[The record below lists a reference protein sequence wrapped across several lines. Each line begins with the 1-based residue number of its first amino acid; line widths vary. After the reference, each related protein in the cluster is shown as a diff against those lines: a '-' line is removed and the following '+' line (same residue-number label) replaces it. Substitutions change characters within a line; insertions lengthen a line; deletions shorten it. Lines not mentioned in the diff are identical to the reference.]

1 MSEKE
6 LHLKS
11 MEKRR
16 LSSNTTQPS
25 AAFREHAAREVA
37 RLEADFHKV
46 YGDFQVELASSPI
59 EEQEVIALRYL
70 SRCVDLHGKWL
81 DFAVPVRDG
90 MKLYVEF
97 LEYAIQTYLL
107 PEIERMIRPVFG
119 DDGAARARVM
129 IEGHKNQW
137 IACMKKARLEAE
149 QKPRGRSPVSVE
161 AWKDLLIEFV
171 SDDRIQVTVRDK
183 DRETFNCAEF
193 GFEDRRNGSPNQAWH
208 VLKAL
213 AENKGVLASERAAGM
228 DRTKVEKA
236 IQSIKKALKT
246 RYGCSSNPIPIVKGA
261 GYQAQFR
268 ITTRPSYNT

>member
-1 MSEKE
+1 MVALARFQQQFSATVLVQQRAGGLCAEQETIRKEPDQVDTTIRVMSEKE

-25 AAFREHAAREVA
+25 ATLRKHAAREVA
-37 RLEADFHKV
+37 RLQADFHKV

-81 DFAVPVRDG
+81 EFAVPVRDG

-107 PEIERMIRPVFG
+107 PEIERLIRPVFG
-119 DDGAARARVM
+119 DDGAARVRVM

-137 IACMKKARLEAE
+137 IASMKKARFGGRTEAA
-149 QKPRGRSPVSVE
+149 G
-161 AWKDLLIEFV
+161 
-171 SDDRIQVTVRDK
+171 
-183 DRETFNCAEF
+183 
-193 GFEDRRNGSPNQAWH
+193 
-208 VLKAL
+208 AL
-213 AENKGVLASERAAGM
+213 AGIRGGLEGLA
-228 DRTKVEKA
+228 
-236 IQSIKKALKT
+236 
-246 RYGCSSNPIPIVKGA
+246 Y
-261 GYQAQFR
+261 R
-268 ITTRPSYNT
+268 IRK